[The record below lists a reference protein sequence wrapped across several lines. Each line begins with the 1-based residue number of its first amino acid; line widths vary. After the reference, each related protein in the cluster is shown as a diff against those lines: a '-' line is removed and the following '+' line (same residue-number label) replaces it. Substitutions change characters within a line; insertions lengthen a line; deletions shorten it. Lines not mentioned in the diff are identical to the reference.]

1 MDFSDDN
8 FYLDGND
15 IREKFCSYLP
25 IQSYEYYFN
34 RIYNSI
40 VLKKFSL
47 TDYMELCKK
56 MMNRPIYVE
65 ALNIIRALVNE
76 LNTMDILVDYF
87 STIGMYLRII
97 YRKGDEDAKDLLLA
111 WIEILEKNNYYDNVY
126 LEDAVL
132 SIK

>member
-1 MDFSDDN
+1 
-8 FYLDGND
+8 
-15 IREKFCSYLP
+15 
-25 IQSYEYYFN
+25 
-34 RIYNSI
+34 
-40 VLKKFSL
+40 
-47 TDYMELCKK
+47 MELCKK

-65 ALNIIRALVNE
+65 ALNIIRALVGALHE

-87 STIGMYLRII
+87 ATIGMYLRII

-111 WIEILEKNNYYDNVY
+111 WIEILEKNSYYDNVY

>member
-1 MDFSDDN
+1 M
-8 FYLDGND
+8 LDEDD

-25 IQSYEYYFN
+25 IQSYEYYFY

-65 ALNIIRALVNE
+65 ALNIIRALVGALHE

-87 STIGMYLRII
+87 ATIGMYLRII

-111 WIEILEKNNYYDNVY
+111 WIGILEKNSYYDNVY
-126 LEDAVL
+126 LEDAIL